1 MARENTS
8 LDINSKKSSKNSPQ
22 LQFIHRSTM
31 PYDLHNRLVIG
42 LASSALFDLTE
53 SDDVFRNEGEQSY
66 REYQRKREK
75 EHLQPGVAFPFV
87 RRLLSLNEIS
97 PDDPPVEVILLS
109 RNDPDTGMRVMNS
122 IEHYGLGMTRA
133 IFLQG
138 RNPHAYIPALSISL
152 FLSANEADVKQ
163 AVLAG
168 YPAGQVLESKHV
180 ELPGEEELRVAFDFD
195 GVIADD
201 EAESVFHK
209 TKDIEQFHKHESDNA
224 FIPHNP
230 GLLKELLEKL
240 AVIQKK
246 EQAKADLDPQYS
258 PRLRI
263 SIVTARNAPS
273 HHRVINTMRS
283 WGINVNEAFFLG
295 GIEKKAVLE
304 VLKPHIFFDDQKT
317 HLLPASGSLPS
328 VHIPFG
334 VRNTG
339 TQEPDR

>member
-1 MARENTS
+1 
-8 LDINSKKSSKNSPQ
+8 
-22 LQFIHRSTM
+22 M
-31 PYDLHNRLVIG
+31 PYELSNRLVIG
-42 LASSALFDLTE
+42 LASSALFDLTD
-53 SDDVFRNEGEQSY
+53 SDEVFRRDGEQTY
-66 REYQRKREK
+66 REYQRQREK
-75 EHLQPGVAFPFV
+75 EPLKTGVAFPFV
-87 RRLLSLNEIS
+87 RRLLSLNAIS
-97 PDDPPVEVILLS
+97 PEDPLVEVILLS

-168 YPAGQVLESKHV
+168 YPAGQVLKSQHV
-180 ELPGEEELRVAFDFD
+180 ELAGEDELRVAFDFD
-195 GVIADD
+195 GVVADD
-201 EAESVFHK
+201 EAESVFHS
-209 TKDIEQFHKHESDNA
+209 TQNIEEFHKHESDKA
-224 FIPHNP
+224 FVPHNP
-230 GLLKELLEKL
+230 GLLKELLAKL
-240 AVIQKK
+240 SAIQKR
-246 EQAKADLDPQYS
+246 EQAQAELDSRYS

-295 GIEKKAVLE
+295 GIEKKSVLE

-334 VRNTG
+334 VRNRT
-339 TQEPDR
+339 TSEHSD